1 MRAKK
6 QPVNLNLFSMKFP
19 VTAIASIL
27 HRASGFVLF
36 LFIPF
41 LLWIFSMS
49 MTRDGFARLQSVQ
62 QCWVMRLLEWLL
74 LSGLIYHVIAGI
86 RHLCMDAGYFEGK
99 DSGKFSALIVTLVS
113 LVLILAV
120 GGWLL

>member
-1 MRAKK
+1 MMAKK
-6 QPVNLNLFSMKFP
+6 RPINLNLFTMKFP
-19 VTAIASIL
+19 LTAIASIL
-27 HRASGFVLF
+27 HRVSGFVLF

-41 LLWIFSMS
+41 LLWIFSIS
-49 MTRDGFARLQSVQ
+49 MTVDGFARLQSVQ
-62 QCWVMRLLEWLL
+62 HCWVMRLLEWLL
-74 LSGLIYHVIAGI
+74 LSGFIYHVIAGV

-99 DSGKFSALIVTLVS
+99 ESGKFSSLIVTLVS